1 MPTSVPS
8 ATPFY
13 PPVVKPSRNP
23 LRFPWNLIKVLR
35 NNLEIIPEQAYREP
49 LVIAPGPPRIAFFT
63 GPELVKTLLLSHHSE
78 FPKGGLQVDVLKPMF
93 GNAMISVEG
102 REWRWQRGAATP
114 LFHHDSLLEYGP
126 IMSAAAEA
134 TVRKWGAA
142 ENGTVHSLNRDM
154 LRAAFHVISNTMLA
168 GGAEPMLRA
177 IEEGHAG
184 YYRGANWWVIYRL
197 LGLPHWL
204 PRPGGNAMRAHE
216 TRLRAAVAELVKMR
230 RNEAAGGDDLLA
242 RLLRASDAE
251 TGQSMSNELLV
262 DNILS
267 FLIAGFDTTAF
278 ALTWTLYL
286 IARSPEW
293 EARMLEEVQRVVGEG
308 PVSSGH
314 VSQLV
319 TVQQVLKES
328 LRLFP
333 TAPVI
338 VRDIVEDVE
347 FDGLTV
353 PKGTVGFIPI
363 YAIHRHRSFWED
375 PDRFDPNRFSP
386 DNPSKPT
393 RYQYMPF
400 GAGPRICI
408 GASFAM
414 LEATIMLA
422 TFVRAAHF
430 ELEAGF
436 EPEPSARM
444 FLLPKNGMPMRVMLR
459 QKTASRP
466 VASAGARPQVS
477 YGEKYAADANET
489 QAGCVSVRDWGES
502 HAARCSK

>member
-1 MPTSVPS
+1 MLTSVES
-8 ATPFY
+8 SVPFY
-13 PPVVKPSRNP
+13 PPNVKPSPEP
-23 LRFPWNLIKVLR
+23 LRFPFNLAKLLS
-35 NNLEIIPEQAYREP
+35 NNLEIIPEQAYRKP

-63 GPELVKTLLLSHHSE
+63 GPELVKTLLLTRQSE

-102 REWRWQRGAATP
+102 QEWRWQRGAATP
-114 LFHHDSLLEYGP
+114 LFHHDSLLEYGR
-126 IMSAAAEA
+126 IMTAAAEA
-134 TVRKWGAA
+134 TLAKWRSASS
-142 ENGTVHSLNRDM
+142 GTVHIINQDM

-177 IEEGHAG
+177 IEKGHAG
-184 YYRGANWWVIYRL
+184 YYHGANWWVIYRM
-197 LGLPHWL
+197 LGLPHWF
-204 PRPGGNAMRAHE
+204 PRPGGKAMRAHE
-216 TRLRAAVAELVKMR
+216 TRLRAAVAQLVEAR
-230 RNEAAGGDDLLA
+230 RADAAAGDDLLA

-251 TGQSMSNELLV
+251 TGQSMSNELLT

-293 EARMLEEVQRVVGEG
+293 EARIVEEVCRVVGQG
-308 PVSSGH
+308 PVTSAH
-314 VSQLV
+314 ISQLV
-319 TVQQVLKES
+319 TVQLVLKET

-338 VRDIVEDVE
+338 VRDIVDDVE

-353 PKGTVGFIPI
+353 RKGTLGFIPI

-375 PDRFDPNRFSP
+375 PDRFYPNRFSP
-386 DNPSKPT
+386 DSPLKPN
-393 RYQYMPF
+393 RFQYMPF

-414 LEATIMLA
+414 LEATIMVA

-430 ELEAGF
+430 YLDPGF

-459 QKTASRP
+459 RKTA
-466 VASAGARPQVS
+466 
-477 YGEKYAADANET
+477 
-489 QAGCVSVRDWGES
+489 
-502 HAARCSK
+502 

>member
-1 MPTSVPS
+1 MPMFTSIQT
-8 ATPFY
+8 AADRPFY
-13 PPVVKPSRNP
+13 PPRVEPSRKP
-23 LRFPWNLIKVLR
+23 LRFPFNVTKLLS

-63 GPELVKTLLLSHHSE
+63 GPELVKTALLSRHSE

-93 GNAMISVEG
+93 GKAMISVEG
-102 REWRWQRGAATP
+102 REWRWQRSAAAP

-126 IMSAAAEA
+126 IMTAAAEA
-134 TVRKWGAA
+134 AVTKWRSVSPGA
-142 ENGTVHSLNRDM
+142 VHTINRDM

-168 GGAEPMLRA
+168 GGAETMLRA
-177 IEEGHAG
+177 IEKGHAG
-184 YYRGANWWVIYRL
+184 YYRGANWWIIYRL
-197 LGLPHWL
+197 LGLPHGL
-204 PRPGGNAMRAHE
+204 PRPGGKAMRAHE
-216 TRLRAAVAELVKMR
+216 TRLRAVVAELVKMR
-230 RNEAAGGDDLLA
+230 REETASGDDLLA

-251 TGQSMSNELLV
+251 TGQSMSNQLLA

-293 EARMLEEVQRVVGEG
+293 EARILEEVSRVVGEG
-308 PVSSGH
+308 PVSSAH
-314 VSQLV
+314 VAQLV

-338 VRDIVEDVE
+338 VRDIVDDVE
-347 FDGLTV
+347 FDGVTV
-353 PKGTVGFIPI
+353 PKGTLGFIPI
-363 YAIHRHRSFWED
+363 YAIHRHRGFWED

-386 DNPSKPT
+386 DNPCKPS

-400 GAGPRICI
+400 GAGPRVCI

-430 ELEAGF
+430 ELDPGF

-459 QKTASRP
+459 QKTEQNRMFVNCERVPALASSGSVGKTRP
-466 VASAGARPQVS
+466 LG
-477 YGEKYAADANET
+477 
-489 QAGCVSVRDWGES
+489 S
-502 HAARCSK
+502 HCPFHRS